1 MRTTGN
7 EETALTAMH
16 PSTLAAPG
24 TRGTHPNDATLSLQP
39 STYNEGNTAKKE
51 EANAPSVNQLPA
63 PNGLLAK
70 LNTCVNVVI
79 PPGGILASAF
89 NLASSSIGAGILGL
103 PLATNKS
110 GVVMAIV
117 YLAIITFLTIYSV
130 YALGVAA
137 QRTKIRSYEAVALVL
152 MGRWFALFVAS
163 VRVFHGFS
171 ACVAYVISVGDI
183 FKNVLMHSQS
193 TPKFLKTTAGNRLL
207 TVVVWLCAMMPLVIP
222 KHIDSLRYFSTFA
235 VSFIIYFVVVIVV
248 HSCTHGLSENIHNV
262 SMGKDDNSAVVLFNS
277 GNEAIEGLGVFM
289 FAYVCQINAYE
300 VYWDMKNP
308 TLTRF
313 TFAAGI
319 GMTLCFLL
327 YGMTSFFGY
336 MDFGKKVNDSIL
348 LMYHPLDEPE
358 VLVAYIGVLSKLC
371 ASYAML
377 FMAARN
383 AIYHGLG
390 WDVDKLPYWKHCIA
404 VSLISAVAL
413 LCGLFIPRIQIVL
426 GFAGSI
432 SGGCISFI
440 FPAFYVMYAGDWTW
454 KKVGAFHYILT
465 YVMLVAGVVGV
476 VFGTG
481 ATIYDTA
488 VG

>member
-1 MRTTGN
+1 MRTTDN
-7 EETALTAMH
+7 EEAAPTAMH
-16 PSTLAAPG
+16 PPPPAAPG
-24 TRGTHPNDATLSLQP
+24 TGGTHPDNGTLSLHP
-39 STYNEGNTAKKE
+39 STYNEGSAAKKE
-51 EANAPSVNQLPA
+51 EANAPSENQSPA
-63 PNGLLAK
+63 PNCFLAK
-70 LNTCVNVVI
+70 LKTCVNVVI

-103 PLATNKS
+103 PLAANKS

-137 QRTKIRSYEAVALVL
+137 QRTKIRSYEAVALAL

-163 VRVFHGFS
+163 IRVFHGFS
-171 ACVAYVISVGDI
+171 ACVAYVISIGDI
-183 FKNVLMHSQS
+183 FHNVLEGREGVS
-193 TPKFLKTTAGNRLL
+193 KFLKEKSGNRLL
-207 TVVVWLCAMMPLVIP
+207 TVLVWLCAMMPLVIP

-277 GNEAIEGLGVFM
+277 GNEAVEGLGVFI
-289 FAYVCQINAYE
+289 FAYVCQVNAYE

-308 TLTRF
+308 TLPRF
-313 TFAAGI
+313 TLAAGI

-336 MDFGKKVNDSIL
+336 MDFGKKVDGSIL

-371 ASYAML
+371 ASYALL
-377 FMAARN
+377 FMACRN

-390 WDVDKLPYWKHCIA
+390 WELDKLPYWKHCIA
-404 VSLISAVAL
+404 VTVISVIAL

-432 SGGCISFI
+432 SGGCISFL
-440 FPAFYVMYAGDWTW
+440 FPALFVMYSGDWTR

-465 YVMLVAGVVGV
+465 YVMLVAGVIGI

-481 ATIYDTA
+481 ATIYNT
-488 VG
+488 VLG

>member
-1 MRTTGN
+1 
-7 EETALTAMH
+7 MH
-16 PSTLAAPG
+16 PPTAAAPG
-24 TRGTHPNDATLSLQP
+24 TRGTHPNDGTFSLQP
-39 STYNEGNTAKKE
+39 STYHEGSVVKKE
-51 EANAPSVNQLPA
+51 EANALSENPSPA
-63 PNGLLAK
+63 PNGLLTK
-70 LNTCVNVVI
+70 LSACVNVVI

-103 PLATNKS
+103 PLAANKS
-110 GVVMAIV
+110 GAVMAIV
-117 YLAIITFLTIYSV
+117 YLAIITFLTVYSM
-130 YALGVAA
+130 YCLGVAA
-137 QRTKIRSYEAVALVL
+137 QRTQISNFEAMAVVL

-163 VRVFHGFS
+163 VRVFHGLS
-171 ACVAYVISVGDI
+171 GCVAYVISVNDI
-183 FKNVLMHSQS
+183 FKNVLMSSQS
-193 TPKFLKTTAGNRLL
+193 APEFLKTTAGNRLL

-248 HSCTHGLSENIHNV
+248 HSCTHGLPENIHNA
-262 SMGKDDNSAVVLFNS
+262 SMGNDDNSAVVLFNS
-277 GNEAIEGLGVFM
+277 GNKAIEGLGVFM
-289 FAYVCQINAYE
+289 FAYVCQINAFE

-313 TFAAGI
+313 TLAAGI

-327 YGMTSFFGY
+327 YCMTSFFGY
-336 MDFGKKVNDSIL
+336 MDFGKKVDGSIL
-348 LMYHPLDEPE
+348 LMYNPLDEPE

-371 ASYAML
+371 ASYALL

-404 VSLISAVAL
+404 VTFLSLLMLIF
-413 LCGLFIPRIQIVL
+413 GLFIPKVHIVL

-432 SGGCISFI
+432 TGGSLGFLL
-440 FPAFYVMYAGDWTW
+440 PALFVMYSGDWTW

-481 ATIYDTA
+481 ATIYSTIQ
-488 VG
+488 G